1 MGVATA
7 ELSSACAVPRF
18 HRQWRDARVALSLIN
33 ACAPLLLRIFLVV
46 LFPFSGL
53 DKIVNWD
60 AAMKQ
65 AGAIPFKPAMLVASI
80 VVEFATPVCI
90 VTGWHDRLAA
100 FILVLFHQFWRVPDF
115 WRFRE
120 GEGLEHF
127 WEFLKNFG
135 LVGGLGL
142 IVLAPRTLPVS
153 EALLHP
159 LASTHVIGAQA
170 GTPVETAP

>member
-1 MGVATA
+1 M
-7 ELSSACAVPRF
+7 L
-18 HRQWRDARVALSLIN
+18 LIN
-33 ACAPLLLRIFLVV
+33 AYTPLLLRICLVA

-53 DKIVNWD
+53 DKIINWD
-60 AAMKQ
+60 AAKKQ
-65 AGAIPFKPAMLVASI
+65 AGSLPFKPAMLVAA
-80 VVEFATPVCI
+80 VAVEFVTPVCI

-100 FILVLFHQFWRVPDF
+100 AVLAGFCVVTAVLFHRFWRFPDF

-120 GEGLEHF
+120 GKGLQHF

-153 EALLHP
+153 EALMQP

-170 GTPVETAP
+170 GSTAEPVR